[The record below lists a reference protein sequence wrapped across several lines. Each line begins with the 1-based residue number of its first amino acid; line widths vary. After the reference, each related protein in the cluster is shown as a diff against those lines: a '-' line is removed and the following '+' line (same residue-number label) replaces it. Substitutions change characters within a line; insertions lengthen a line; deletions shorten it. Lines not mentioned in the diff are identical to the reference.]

1 MTCPPGGI
9 YYVEPAHRVDLRRT
23 ENSRTHTQDT
33 EIFCVSARAPP
44 CDPRRRLSALAGP
57 KLAPGARRPRA
68 RRRRA
73 VGPRYVVAGLWSR
86 WRSGRGRADR
96 DGQTLAVGAG
106 LPRGRAAA
114 LQAGDPVQLPD
125 AAHRTRL

>member
-9 YYVEPAHRVDLRRT
+9 SYVEPAHRVDLRST

-33 EIFCVSARAPP
+33 EIFCVSARVPP

-57 KLAPGARRPRA
+57 KLSPGARRPRA

-73 VGPRYVVAGLWSR
+73 LGPRYVVAGLLSR

-106 LPRGRAAA
+106 LSRWVGAAR
-114 LQAGDPVQLPD
+114 LLGDY
-125 AAHRTRL
+125 